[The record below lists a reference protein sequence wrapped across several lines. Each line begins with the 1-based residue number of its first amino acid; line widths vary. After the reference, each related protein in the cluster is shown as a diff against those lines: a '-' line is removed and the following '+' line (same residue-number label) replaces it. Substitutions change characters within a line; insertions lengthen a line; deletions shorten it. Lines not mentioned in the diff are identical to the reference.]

1 MTDTKVTDKATMRD
15 PLPFRLVR
23 REPDDGT
30 MKAGADAVVCHAWSS
45 AGERVADPETIFSAM
60 LSASEPPTDAEIDE
74 LCRAMWGKEWYWHE
88 QYGTDPVFRESQHA
102 RRRDRARMRKF
113 LEHLS

>member
-1 MTDTKVTDKATMRD
+1 MTDKATMRD

-23 REPDDGT
+23 KEPSHG
-30 MKAGADAVVCHAWSS
+30 MEAAHFEAHAKSDQVF
-45 AGERVADPETIFSAM
+45 ATVPEVWSAM
-60 LSASEPPTDAEIDE
+60 LAASEPPTDAEIDG

-88 QYGTDPVFRESQHA
+88 QYGTDPAFRESQHN